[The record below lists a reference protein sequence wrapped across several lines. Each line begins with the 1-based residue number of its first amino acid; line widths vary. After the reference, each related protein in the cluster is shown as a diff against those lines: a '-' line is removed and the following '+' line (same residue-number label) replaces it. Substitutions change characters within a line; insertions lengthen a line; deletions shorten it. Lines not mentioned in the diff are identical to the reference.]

1 MKWVFTYLKPLSRRI
16 CFGVAVKVVGT
27 LAELMIPFLLTHIL
41 ENVIVTNDV
50 KKILF
55 YGALMAVCAV
65 IACLGNII
73 ANRMAAKTTMK
84 FSTQMRRDLFSKTL
98 LLSARSTDY
107 FTIPSLESRI
117 TSDTYNVQNFIG
129 MMQRMGIRAPIL
141 LLGGTAI
148 TMAMDRKLALVMI
161 ATLPLIFIVVY
172 SISRKGVPLYTK
184 VQQSVDGM
192 VRVVREDAQGIRVIK
207 ALSKVDYENERYD
220 RANTALKK
228 NETKAGVIMGVV
240 NPVMTLLMNMG
251 IVAVVAVSA
260 YLVADNQSSAAT
272 VIAFMQYFTL
282 ISMAMMSLS
291 RMFVMYTKCAASAK
305 RISLVMERE
314 SELNLVEDDKKGNPD
329 VHISFENVSFSYL
342 GRKQNIKDVSFAL
355 KRGETLG
362 IIGATGSGKSTLLRL
377 LMRFYDVDGGMVRIN
392 GKDVRSYSQEELT
405 SMFGVVFQNDF
416 LYADTIEENIRFGRN
431 ISSEDIAE
439 AAKIAQAHDFITSF
453 SDGYSHGVSAGGTNL
468 SGGQRQ
474 RVLISRAI
482 AGRPE
487 ILILDDSSSALDYKT
502 DANLRR
508 ALSESLPDSTVIT
521 VAQRVSS
528 VKNCDLI
535 LVIEDGIIIGCGKHE
550 ELMSSCAEYKE
561 ISDSQMGGAFLD

>member
-1 MKWVFTYLKPLSRRI
+1 MKWVLTYLKPLRTRI
-16 CFGVAVKVVGT
+16 TVGTLIKIVGT
-27 LAELMIPFLLTHIL
+27 LAELMIPFFLSHIL
-41 ENVIVTNDV
+41 ENVIQSNDV
-50 KKILF
+50 KQIVF
-55 YGALMAVCAV
+55 YGIVMALCAV
-65 IACLGNII
+65 IASLGNII
-73 ANRMAAKTTMK
+73 ANRMAAKTTMI
-84 FSTQMRRDLFSKTL
+84 FATRMRKELFSKTL
-98 LLSARSTDY
+98 HLSARSTDK
-107 FTIPSLESRI
+107 FTIPSLEARI

-141 LLGGTAI
+141 LLGGILI
-148 TMAMDRKLALVMI
+148 TMMMDRKLALVMI

-172 SISRKGVPLYTK
+172 SISRKGVPLYSK

-220 RANTALKK
+220 KANLALKK
-228 NETKAGVIMGVV
+228 NETRASVIMGVV
-240 NPVMTLLMNMG
+240 NPIMTLLMNIG
-251 IVAVVAVSA
+251 IVAVIAVSA
-260 YLVADNQSSAAT
+260 YFVSKGTSSATT

-305 RISLVMERE
+305 RISLVMENV
-314 SELNLVEDDKKGNPD
+314 SELAHYEDDGKGD
-329 VHISFENVSFSYL
+329 ATQHVSFENVSFSYL
-342 GRKQNIKDVSFAL
+342 GKKDNLKNISFSL
-355 KRGETLG
+355 KKGETLG

-377 LMRFYDVDGGMVRIN
+377 LMRFYDPREGIVRIK

-405 SMFGVVFQNDF
+405 AMFGVVFQNDF
-416 LYADTIEENIRFGRN
+416 LYADSIEENIRFGRE
-431 ISSEDIAE
+431 ISADEIVA
-439 AAKIAQAHDFITSF
+439 AAKIAQAHDFISSF
-453 SDGYSHGVSAGGTNL
+453 ADGYAHGVSTGGTNL

-482 AGRPE
+482 AGHPE

-508 ALSESLPDSTVIT
+508 ALGEALPDATVIT

-528 VKNCDLI
+528 VKNCDHI
-535 LVIEDGIIIGCGKHE
+535 LVIEDGAIIGSGKHE
-550 ELMSSCAEYKE
+550 ELLKCCAEYKE